1 MKRSF
6 CGLILFLFIIQLNAN
21 AQKKEISGRVIDA
34 ETKEP
39 LAFVNVVHGNPAKGT
54 TTNIDGYFSLNISEE
69 TDTIKIS
76 YVGYHPKNISVSAYD
91 RSDQIDVSL
100 QKKMYDIDKV
110 VITPGMN
117 PANRIMQK
125 VWEHQEENNP
135 KSLQSFSY
143 RSYNKMVFTFDTTA
157 IVQNDSASIDTT
169 DTTTIDST
177 DIRMQKFMEK
187 QHLFLT
193 ESVSKK
199 KFLSPDKTSEKVLA
213 SRVSGF
219 KDPSL
224 VFMASQFQSFSFY
237 DKFIQI
243 GDYNYLNPVNKN
255 SPRKYLFR
263 LEDTLFS
270 EQMDTVYL
278 ISFRP
283 RKGKNFDALKGM
295 LHINTNNYALQSV
308 IAEPFDPPDNLVIRI
323 QQKYQLIGGKQWFP
337 TQLNTRME
345 FTEFNSRTKNYEYSL
360 IGDGKTYLKDIKL
373 NPELDPDE
381 FGHVELAIPDS
392 AYKKDEEY
400 WQSNR
405 ATDFTKRE
413 KRTYE
418 IIDSIG
424 EANNFDRNLKTLQVL
439 SKGYIPYKFLNLD
452 INKFL
457 GYNQYEGWRFGA
469 GLMTNDKLSSVFS
482 VGGYIGYGLKD
493 EKYKY
498 GGKLLLSLN
507 KASESQFD
515 FSYTNDVIESGEYS
529 FLGSKNLL
537 TTSEPFRDYMVKSM
551 FQSEKYESGF
561 SFRSFEFL
569 KARLFVNRSLT
580 SSFKEYAFQADE
592 HLYEDD
598 FSNTEAG
605 VQLKY
610 AYGENFLK
618 TPWGK
623 FSQGTDY
630 PVLYANLKR
639 GINLWGGEFNYTKI
653 SGRLEYDFL
662 TKTFGTTKLNIVG
675 GVIEGDVPVF
685 RLYNGH
691 GSYENQFTVQV
702 DNSFA
707 TMRLDEFYAE
717 RFISLFFKQNFGSLL
732 FKTNNFKPRISFVTN
747 SGWGTLANKEA
758 HKNIALKSFS
768 KGYYESGLLIDNI
781 LSANFFSYGLGIYY
795 RYGPYAYDK
804 PADNLAY
811 KLCFRFKFGN
821 N

>member
-610 AYGENFLK
+610 AYGEIFLK

>member
-1 MKRSF
+1 MKKSF
-6 CGLILFLFIIQLNAN
+6 SVLILFLFIIQFNAK
-21 AQKKEISGRVIDA
+21 AQKQEISGRVIDN

-39 LAFVNVVHGNPAKGT
+39 LAFVNVVYGNPARGT
-54 TTNIDGYFSLNISEE
+54 TTNIDGHFSLKIDE
-69 TDTIKIS
+69 TIDTIKIS
-76 YVGYHPKNISVSAYD
+76 YIGYHTKKVSVSSYE
-91 RSDQIDVSL
+91 RSNQKEVPL
-100 QKKMYDIDKV
+100 QKKMYDIDEV

-157 IVQNDSASIDTT
+157 IEQNDSDSIDTT
-169 DTTTIDST
+169 TPDST
-177 DIRMQKFMEK
+177 DMRMQKFMEK

-199 KFLSPDKTSEKVLA
+199 KFLSPDKTSEEVLA

-237 DKFIQI
+237 DNFIQI
-243 GDYNYLNPVNKN
+243 GDYNYLNPINKN
-255 SPRKYLFR
+255 SPRKYLFQ
-263 LEDTLFS
+263 LEDTLFN
-270 EQMDTVYL
+270 EEMDTVYL

-295 LHINTNNYALQSV
+295 LHVNTNNYALQSV
-308 IAEPFDPPDNLVIRI
+308 IAEPSDPPENLAIRI
-323 QQKYQLIGGKQWFP
+323 QQKYQLIDGKQWFP

-345 FTEFNSRTKNYEYSL
+345 FTEFSKRTKKYEYSL
-360 IGDGKTYLKDIKL
+360 IGDGKTYLKNIKL

-392 AYKKDEEY
+392 AYKKNEEY

-405 ATDFTKRE
+405 ATDFTERE

-424 EANNFDRNLKTLQVL
+424 EANNFDRNLKTFQVL
-439 SKGYIPYKFLNLD
+439 SKGYIPFGFLNLD

-469 GLMTNDKLSSVFS
+469 GFMTNDKLSSVFS
-482 VGGYIGYGLKD
+482 VGGYMGYGLKD

-498 GGKLLLSLN
+498 GGKLLVSLHE
-507 KASESQFD
+507 ASESRLD
-515 FSYTNDVIESGEYS
+515 FTYTNDVIESGGYS
-529 FLGSKNLL
+529 FLGSKNML
-537 TTSEPFRDYMVKSM
+537 TTTESFRDYMVKSM
-551 FQSEKYESGF
+551 FHSERYESGF

-569 KARLFVNRSLT
+569 KTRLFVSRSLT
-580 SSFKEYAFQADE
+580 GSFEDYTFHKEG
-592 HLYEDD
+592 HLYDD
-598 FSNTEAG
+598 EFPNTEAG
-605 VQLKY
+605 IQLKY
-610 AYGENFLK
+610 AYGEKFLK

-623 FSQGTDY
+623 FSQGTEY
-630 PVLYANLKR
+630 PVFYANVKR
-639 GINLWGGEFNYTKI
+639 GINLLGGEFNYTKAV
-653 SGRLEYDFL
+653 GRLEYDFL
-662 TKTFGTTKLNIVG
+662 TKTFGSTKLNVVG
-675 GVIEGDVPVF
+675 GLVEGDVPVF

-707 TMRLDEFYAE
+707 TMRLNEFYAD

-747 SGWGTLANKEA
+747 SGWGMLSNKDA
-758 HKNIALKSFS
+758 HENIALKSFS
-768 KGYYESGLLIDNI
+768 KGYYESGLLIENI

-795 RYGPYAYDK
+795 RYGPYAFNK
-804 PADNLAY
+804 PVDNLAY